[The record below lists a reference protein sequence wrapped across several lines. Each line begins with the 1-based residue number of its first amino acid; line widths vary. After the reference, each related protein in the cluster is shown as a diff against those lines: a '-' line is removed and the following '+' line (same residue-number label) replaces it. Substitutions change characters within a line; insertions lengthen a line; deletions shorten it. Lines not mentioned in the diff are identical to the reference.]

1 MSEQEQMDDL
11 IRSKF
16 SEERDFPFDEENWAK
31 AEEMIIDQR
40 NKEKRKRWGIIF
52 FSGIIIGA
60 LVMIPFV
67 IQKDGNTKF
76 VAKGEKKQ
84 IAGNKN
90 TVSITSGPNEKNSN
104 KQTATE
110 NESQDTSTVTSEE
123 KSNSLNVTEE
133 KREEKRATIVA
144 ETKVVEQKVIRKPVF
159 SSISDNREK
168 TKKAAVENKKSKTI
182 KEPVTI
188 NKEKKTE
195 TSKVTAK
202 SNWYFYNKTVKEQ
215 GAIDFNKR
223 EGRNRKN
230 EDNWRRSS
238 KAQTNSMA
246 IVPTAKENQKN
257 TGTTQTVSD
266 KANEVKENS
275 TAVASMTTTSVNSN
289 ENNVVQQNTT
299 EPVSKDSSKTEP
311 VIVKKDTTPVVVTPP
326 VQKDSISKPKST
338 WTVSL
343 DLGVNTF
350 LSGGSGV
357 SPFGGINITKSFT
370 PKWEIGTG
378 IYYTYLP
385 TYSSSSTF
393 TTSTVYDFGY
403 NFKLTEIVTDK
414 LHYMTAPLFL
424 KYNLNEK
431 NSIVLGANFY
441 YLFNS
446 SNIITTYDLSY
457 SGIQNK
463 VSKKTS
469 GYYNGFS
476 DYDVGIMAGY
486 RKNLFE
492 KFGLAIY
499 INYGLINI
507 QKAGTV
513 NSINMHNNISG
524 QIMLTY
530 KLFK

>member
-16 SEERDFPFDEENWAK
+16 SEERDFTFDEENWAK
-31 AEEMIIDQR
+31 AEEMIIAQR
-40 NKEKRKRWGIIF
+40 KKEKRKRWGIIF
-52 FSGIIIGA
+52 FSGISIGV
-60 LVMIPFV
+60 LVMIPFI
-67 IQKDGNTKF
+67 IQKDGNTILIVKE
-76 VAKGEKKQ
+76 EKKQ
-84 IAGNKN
+84 IVENTN
-90 TVSITSGPNEKNSN
+90 TVSTISNSNEKNSS
-104 KQTATE
+104 KQTTTE
-110 NESQDTSTVTSEE
+110 NESQNTTTTGEE
-123 KSNSLNVTEE
+123 KSNSSNVAEE
-133 KREEKRATIVA
+133 KREEKRAAVVA
-144 ETKVVEQKVIRKPVF
+144 ETKVAEQKVIRKPVF
-159 SSISDNREK
+159 SSTSNNKEK
-168 TKKAAVENKKSKTI
+168 IQVKVADENEKSGTV
-182 KEPVTI
+182 KEPVIT
-188 NKEKKTE
+188 KEKKKKAE
-195 TSKVTAK
+195 SPIA
-202 SNWYFYNKTVKEQ
+202 SGASWYFYNKTAKEQ
-215 GAIDFNKR
+215 GMKDFNKR
-223 EGRNRKN
+223 EGINRKN

-238 KAQTNSMA
+238 KAQSNSTA
-246 IVPTAKENQKN
+246 IAPNAKENQKN
-257 TGTTQTVSD
+257 SDTTKNTSA
-266 KANEVKENS
+266 KTNEIKENS
-275 TAVASMTTTSVNSN
+275 SVTATTTANVNTN

-311 VIVKKDTTPVVVTPP
+311 VIMKKDTTPIVVTPP

-524 QIMLTY
+524 QLMLTY